1 MGILSLI
8 LTVTVK
14 DILPSLGNDG
24 INDKYFR
31 NEE

>member
-14 DILPSLGNDG
+14 DILPPLGNDG

-31 NEE
+31 NEQ